1 MRAAHIAIL
10 AAMTALMTACTPT
23 PGSVDWCKGVE
34 NGSIQPTASE
44 MMDHAL
50 TCAGHALDGVRS
62 N

>member
-10 AAMTALMTACTPT
+10 AAMAALMTACTPAPGT
-23 PGSVDWCKGVE
+23 PDWCKGVE
-34 NGSIQPTASE
+34 NGSIKPTAGE

-50 TCAGHALDGVRS
+50 TCAGHALDGARR